1 MQISLSWPNEKRL
14 INFSKSCDGEMQ
26 ISLSWPFNN
35 NFQNMQVSKGNIVPL
50 AHTISYQ
57 VRLADGFE
65 KLFLTTY
72 RVPSSLMTYQ
82 HDVIS
87 HYLYA
92 KEVIGSQNHP
102 FFPQKKIRKKI
113 YSRSNLKIAGFN
125 TVMSYEV
132 LQHILR
138 LKDSPSIIVVV
149 YSTRVGYFYL
159 RFHAKNNHLDSNVTQ
174 EFE

>member
-1 MQISLSWPNEKRL
+1 
-14 INFSKSCDGEMQ
+14 
-26 ISLSWPFNN
+26 
-35 NFQNMQVSKGNIVPL
+35 
-50 AHTISYQ
+50 
-57 VRLADGFE
+57 
-65 KLFLTTY
+65 
-72 RVPSSLMTYQ
+72 MTYQ

-92 KEVIGSQNHP
+92 KEVIGSQNLP

-149 YSTRVGYFYL
+149 YSTRAQWAGGGIFQKVTLEYSLFFIL
-159 RFHAKNNHLDSNVTQ
+159 HLN
-174 EFE
+174 